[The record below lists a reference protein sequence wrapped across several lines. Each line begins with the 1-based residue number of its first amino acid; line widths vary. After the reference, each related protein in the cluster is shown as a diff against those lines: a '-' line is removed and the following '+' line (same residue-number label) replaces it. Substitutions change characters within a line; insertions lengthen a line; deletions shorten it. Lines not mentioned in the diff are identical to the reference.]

1 MGRAWVILSELND
14 SPVPFEYPYY
24 LASALY
30 SKIRRS
36 DFELGSA
43 IHDKMKYKQFTF
55 SWLNVPNRTVLRQG
69 IKIVDGHAS
78 FQVSSPSSEIL
89 KGFVEG
95 LLSET
100 EIRLGKAIFEVEK
113 VCIQPAK
120 ELHEAETFRCLSPI
134 LVRTIKEIDGK
145 RTVWDLDPQ
154 EPKFLTNLQNNLV
167 KKYNDYYGEQVTGR
181 FDVEGFENVRRTRI
195 RIKDTY
201 NRAYFME
208 FRVQGDPELITFAY
222 DAGLGER
229 NSMGFGMLETV

>member
-1 MGRAWVILSELND
+1 MGRARVILSERNE

-36 DFELGSA
+36 DRELGSA
-43 IHDKMKYKQFTF
+43 IHDKVKYKQFTF
-55 SWLNVPNRTVLRQG
+55 SWLDIPNRTVLRQG
-69 IKIVDGHAS
+69 IQVVDGHAS
-78 FQVSSPSSEIL
+78 FQVSSPSPETL

-113 VCIQPAK
+113 VYIQPVK
-120 ELHEAETFRCLSPI
+120 VLHETENFRCLSPI
-134 LVRTIKEIDGK
+134 LVRTIKEIEGK

-154 EPKFLTNLQNNLV
+154 EPKFITNLQSNLA
-167 KKYNDYYGEQVTGR
+167 KKYSDYNGEQVTGR

-208 FRVQGDPELITFAY
+208 FRAKGDPELIMFAY